1 MGVCSTAATKLPDW
15 PGRYCKKE
23 RSFLLVS
30 LLIPVWLFSWE
41 ILQCAAVN
49 EFENRNANN
58 GHLIICMTCM

>member
-1 MGVCSTAATKLPDW
+1 L
-15 PGRYCKKE
+15 
-23 RSFLLVS
+23 F
-30 LLIPVWLFSWE
+30 IPVWLFSWE